1 MKSTF
6 PHVTKN
12 TSFCFIVK
20 ENILQLWLSE
30 SFLLLLQETSNNMK
44 RSGLFIL
51 ACVFALVA
59 EAKVQMPQL
68 FQSGMVLQRNKPIPV
83 WGKAD
88 PNESVTIV
96 WNKKQYTTV
105 ADAQGRWRIDL
116 PKMKAGGPYTM
127 EVSSDTQHLPPI
139 TDILIGDVWLLSGQ
153 SNIDV
158 TIERVYPQYTDEIDH
173 FNVNAVRLFRVQNET
188 STHGPKDDI
197 RPTSINW
204 KPLTKEN
211 AWLFSAVGSFLG
223 KRMWEEKGVPQGI
236 IVNSWGGTPI
246 EAWISADS
254 LMADYPMLI
263 TKTAFYQNDNYVRT
277 QMQANNEAN
286 RRWEE
291 LLNNLEERGKRNE
304 EEERG
309 RRNEEGGTKKEE
321 REFYFASSS
330 CQDDDWKTIN
340 QNDWSWRGVGSVWLR
355 QHIHIDKA
363 HAGKPARMLLGTLFD
378 QDVTYLNGKEIG
390 HTYYQYPPRRYDIP
404 EGLLQ
409 EGDNVISV
417 RFINKYGAV
426 HFIPEKPYLIAFG
439 DDRFSQNPMPKD
451 VIPLHDTWKM
461 RVGAEMPSCPSGDVS
476 LQNIPTTLY
485 NAVLH
490 PLAPFALS
498 GIVWYQGESNT
509 GNPAPYADYLKKMM
523 GCWRALW
530 NDQTLPFC
538 IVQLA
543 NHDGRQ
549 QTGFPRPLTPQDSPV
564 NSGWAALREA
574 QRTVAQND
582 AHAEIACL
590 IDLGEPVDIHPLRKK
605 EAAERI
611 GQCFDRL
618 VFGQKVLLSPQPI
631 ANTQLPIANSQQP
644 TAITFDQPLREGAVR
659 DVEVAGSDGRFVNAE
674 AEAKGMQLIIKSPI
688 PSVSKVRYAWK
699 DSPVVTLYGKNG
711 LPAVPFEYSL
721 K

>member
-1 MKSTF
+1 
-6 PHVTKN
+6 
-12 TSFCFIVK
+12 
-20 ENILQLWLSE
+20 
-30 SFLLLLQETSNNMK
+30 MK
-44 RSGLFIL
+44 RKLFICCWLL
-51 ACVFALVA
+51 AIGCWLTTD
-59 EAKVQMPQL
+59 AKVKLPQL

-88 PNESVTIV
+88 PNEPVTVV
-96 WNKKQYTTV
+96 WNKKQYSTV
-105 ADAQGRWRIDL
+105 ADDNGRWRIDL

-127 EVSSDTQHLPPI
+127 TVGDIVLN
-139 TDILIGDVWLLSGQ
+139 DILVGDVWLLSGQ

-158 TIERVYPQYTDEIDH
+158 TIERVYPQYTDEIDR
-173 FNVNAVRLFRVQNET
+173 FNINSVRLFRVQNET
-188 STHGPKDDI
+188 STHGVKDDI

-204 KPLTKEN
+204 KPLTKDN

-223 KRMWEEKGVPQGI
+223 KRMWEKNKVPQGI

-254 LMADYPMLI
+254 LMTDYPMLI
-263 TKTAFYQNDNYVRT
+263 TKMAFYQNDNYVRA

-286 RRWEE
+286 KQWEE
-291 LLNNLEERGKRNE
+291 LLNKLDAIQS
-304 EEERG
+304 
-309 RRNEEGGTKKEE
+309 
-321 REFYFASSS
+321 YSLPSY
-330 CQDDDWKTIN
+330 QDADWKTIN

-355 QHIHIDKA
+355 QHITIDKE
-363 HAGKPARMLLGTLFD
+363 HAGKPARLLLGTLFD
-378 QDVTYLNGKEIG
+378 QDITYLNGKEIG

-409 EGDNVISV
+409 EGDNVIAV

-426 HFIPEKPYLIAFG
+426 HFIPQKPYLIAFG

-451 VIPLHDTWKM
+451 IIPLSDTWKM
-461 RVGAEMPSCPSGDVS
+461 HVGAEMPSCPSGDVS

-490 PLAPFALS
+490 PLAPFALN
-498 GIVWYQGESNT
+498 GVVWYQGESNT
-509 GNPAPYADYLKKMM
+509 GNPAPYADYLKKMI
-523 GCWRALW
+523 GCWRDLW
-530 NDQTLPFC
+530 KEPSLPFC

-549 QTGFPRPLTPQDSPV
+549 QTGFPRPLTPQESPI

-574 QRTVAQND
+574 QRTVAQSD
-582 AHAEIACL
+582 SHAETACL

-618 VFGQKVLLSPQPI
+618 VYGEKVLLSPQPI
-631 ANTQLPIANSQQP
+631 SQQQ
-644 TAITFDQPLREGAVR
+644 TANGIALTFDQPLREGIIKE
-659 DVEVAGSDGRFVNAE
+659 VEVAGNDGRFVNAD
-674 AEAKGMQLIIKSPI
+674 AEAKGTQLTIKSPI
-688 PSVSKVRYAWK
+688 SSPVKVRYAWK

-711 LPAVPFEYSL
+711 LPAVPFEYTL